1 MNKTAIWA
9 IARKDMRSMTSN
21 KQIWVSMIILP
32 LLFGLLVPTGAV
44 LFGKNLD
51 LSSAKN
57 VKLLNTFTENMPDQM
72 QELLHANPAMTPNE
86 QMIYFFLNYMC
97 PSLFLLIPLITTTM
111 IAANSMVGEKERRTM
126 ESLLFAPISV
136 TDLFI
141 GKVLSALL
149 PALAISFGTF
159 LGFTVLVDA
168 LTYNIFHGMIF
179 PNANWL
185 ILMFW
190 VIPALTLCVILF
202 NVLIS
207 ARVKTFQAAQNLSGV
222 IVLPIV
228 ALMVS
233 NSTGLLLFGPLPML
247 VLGAALLLIGL
258 LFLSRIAKWNQRH
271 VLFEKQIH

>member
-9 IARKDMRSMTSN
+9 IACKDIRSMTSN

-32 LLFGLLVPTGAV
+32 LLFGLLFPAGAV
-44 LFGKNLD
+44 LFGKNID
-51 LSSAKN
+51 LSSPKST
-57 VKLLNTFTENMPDQM
+57 KLLNSFTSNMPEQLQAM
-72 QELLHANPAMTPNE
+72 MSMNPPLTANE
-86 QMIYFFLNYMC
+86 QLIYFFLNYTC

-136 TDLFI
+136 IDLFL
-141 GKVLSALL
+141 GKVLSALV

-159 LGFTVLVDA
+159 LGFTVLMDG
-168 LTYNIFHGMIF
+168 LTYNIFHELIF

-190 VIPALTLCVILF
+190 VIPTLTLCVILF

-233 NSTGLLLFGPLPML
+233 NSTGLLLFGPIPLL
-247 VLGAALLLIGL
+247 VLGAVLLVIGL
-258 LFLSRIAKWNQRH
+258 LFLTRIAKWNQRH